1 MLDRLTAR
9 VSALVEFAD
18 AFGFRVRLLVAD
30 VGCILVDGSCYPVT
44 ISNDEESSVAAT
56 LNLSARD
63 LDDILDGTLSP
74 LTAFMTGRVTVD
86 GDLGK
91 AMQVSRLFA

>member
-9 VSALVEFAD
+9 VSELVDCED
-18 AFGFRVRLLVAD
+18 AFGFRVRLRVEDA
-30 VGCILVDGSCYPVT
+30 GSIFVDGSAYPIAV
-44 ISNDEESSVAAT
+44 SNDDAGDAAAT
-56 LNLSARD
+56 LHLSARD
-63 LDDILDGTLSP
+63 LNDILDGTLSP
-74 LTAFMTGRVTVD
+74 LTAFMTGRVRVD